1 MGSEIRLQGGTV
13 PGLKLLVDTSVWS
26 LAMRR
31 DQSDGH
37 PSVEFLA
44 DALRHEGSIFTTG
57 LILQEILQGFS
68 GPKARKQ
75 ILDRFTPLP
84 MIVPQ
89 REDHTAA
96 ADLRNDCRRRGVQIG
111 TIDALLARLCIRHE
125 LVMLSTDRD
134 FEFLATIAP
143 LRLWAS
149 QPLH

>member
-1 MGSEIRLQGGTV
+1 
-13 PGLKLLVDTSVWS
+13 LKLLVDTSVWS

-31 DQSDGH
+31 DQSEGH
-37 PSVEFLA
+37 PSVDFLA

-84 MIVPQ
+84 LIVPQ
-89 REDHTAA
+89 REDHTDA
-96 ADLRNDCRRRGVQIG
+96 ADLRNDCRRRGLQIG
-111 TIDALLARLCIRHE
+111 TIDALLARLCIRYE

-134 FEFLATIAP
+134 FEHLARIAP
-143 LRLWAS
+143 LRLWAM
-149 QPLH
+149 

>member
-1 MGSEIRLQGGTV
+1 
-13 PGLKLLVDTSVWS
+13 LKLLVDTSVWS
-26 LAMRR
+26 IAMRR
-31 DQSDGH
+31 DHSEGH
-37 PSVEFLA
+37 PSVDFLA

-84 MIVPQ
+84 LIVPQ

-96 ADLRNDCRRRGVQIG
+96 ADLRNECRRRGLQIG
-111 TIDALLARLCIRHE
+111 TIDALLARLCIRYE

-134 FEFLATIAP
+134 FEYVARIAP

-149 QPLH
+149 SPSHE